1 MIGLGRAL
9 DLILTGRGIDGKE
22 ADQMGLVTKL
32 CKKGKGRHCFFLN
45 IHIYICLVK
54 NETSYLDS
62 SSF

>member
-32 CKKGKGRHCFFLN
+32 CKKGKGRLFF
-45 IHIYICLVK
+45 K
-54 NETSYLDS
+54 
-62 SSF
+62 